1 MAHKTSDLV
10 SGLVVIGFALTLYF
24 FLIPNFVASSEH
36 GAMSPQFFP
45 FLGAILI
52 GLGGLAL
59 IVTSAFRRESG
70 AVSSNSELD
79 ASKIVLALL
88 VAAAMAGFI
97 LLFQKVGYFYAA
109 PPFLAVMM
117 VIFGARRPV
126 IIVVTAAITTAA
138 LYAVFSLGLNL
149 PLV

>member
-1 MAHKTSDLV
+1 MAQKTSDLV

-59 IVTSAFRRESG
+59 IIASAFRNDADAGSNKSDFG
-70 AVSSNSELD
+70 VS
-79 ASKIVLALL
+79 KFVLALL

-97 LLFQKVGYFYAA
+97 LLFQLAGYFYAA
-109 PPFLAVMM
+109 PPFLAVLM
-117 VIFGARRPV
+117 VLFGARGPL
-126 IIVVTAAITTAA
+126 IIVVTAAVTTAA